1 MSTAQAI
8 RPLALVDLERSAGD
22 TPPERRISQ
31 DRRGEV
37 ADLAAADLDA
47 LGVAV
52 RLVLTEGAAL
62 ETAREILLEEL
73 AALDLACSRFRPDS
87 ELVSLN
93 EAAGRAV
100 VVSPLLAAAIGVGL
114 EAARSTGGIVDPTL
128 GASLVR
134 LGYDRDFSALQPDG
148 EPVPVSAWRGSA
160 WDQVQLDPATRTV
173 RLPAGVQLDLG
184 ATAKAWCAD
193 SAAARILAEVGG
205 GVLVSLG
212 GDIAVA
218 GQAPEQGWAVR
229 VQDRPGLP
237 DVPADGPTTTVS
249 ISGGGLA
256 TSSTAARRWR
266 RGGQVLHHLV
276 DPRTGMPANSVWRTV
291 TATAPTALAANIA
304 TTAAIVRSSAAL
316 AHLQRSGLAARLVD
330 HDGAVT
336 CVNGWPPEV
345 DHGQR

>member
-1 MSTAQAI
+1 MTTAQAAR
-8 RPLALVDLERSAGD
+8 RPYVLVDLEGCPCD
-22 TPPERRISQ
+22 TPLQTDISQ
-31 DRRGEV
+31 DQHGGV
-37 ADLAAADLDA
+37 ADLAA

-52 RLVLTEGAAL
+52 RLVVTDAAAL
-62 ETAREILLEEL
+62 DHSREILVAEL

-87 ELVSLN
+87 ELVALN
-93 EAAGRAV
+93 QAAGRAV
-100 VVSPLLAAAIGVGL
+100 VVGTLLAAAIGVGL

-134 LGYDRDFSALQPDG
+134 LGYDRDFGALEADG
-148 EPVPVSAWRGSA
+148 EPVPVSVWRGSA
-160 WDQVQLDPATRTV
+160 WDQVQLDLATQTV

-193 SAAARILAEVGG
+193 QAAARIQTEVGG

-218 GQAPEQGWAVR
+218 GQPPEQGWAVR
-229 VQDRPGLP
+229 VQDRPGPP
-237 DVPADGPTTTVS
+237 DVRADGPTTTVS
-249 ISGGGLA
+249 IRRGGLA

-276 DPRTGMPANSVWRTV
+276 DPRTGMPAASVWRTV

-304 TTAAIVRSSAAL
+304 TTAAIVRSTAAL
-316 AHLQRSGLAARLVD
+316 AHLERSGLAARLVN

-336 CVNGWPPEV
+336 RVNGWPPEV
-345 DHGQR
+345 DDDQR